1 MPQFTNVQCSCEQLH
16 VLRASPCLWIVL
28 YQYRPLHVRTVRS
41 RACVHLCHTPCT
53 LCEKLPASL
62 LPCSHHT
69 LQIRVYLTLYH
80 VPRHSKHAITY
91 DYIPTASCAWQAALT
106 PALESR
112 VHLLC
117 DPLVPFSRHR
127 LRCAQ
132 ENAQVSYYS
141 VVTVDCLPC
150 IACSKVRTINPTG
163 RQVSAATK
171 PTHAHPVSLLP
182 RVKRARPF
190 LVST

>member
-1 MPQFTNVQCSCEQLH
+1 MP
-16 VLRASPCLWIVL
+16 
-28 YQYRPLHVRTVRS
+28 PLHSLFCAGAGVRRVS
-41 RACVHLCHTPCT
+41 VA
-53 LCEKLPASL
+53 E
-62 LPCSHHT
+62 
-69 LQIRVYLTLYH
+69 LQEVARGDEQ
-80 VPRHSKHAITY
+80 PRPH
-91 DYIPTASCAWQAALT
+91 PQAALT